1 MFSFAEAEQKA
12 NIINN
17 SIVPFG
23 MKLEKAMSQTS
34 SQFHLSFPKLTMTQK
49 YEYISLYLSILYPIR
64 KWSYYTNSE
73 LSHSLDS
80 DNTSVLAKI
89 CGYYM
94 RNWRISNAAWE
105 RQPPSPA
112 PSRTASHFIDR

>member
-64 KWSYYTNSE
+64 KWSYYANSE

-80 DNTSVLAKI
+80 DNTSVLTKI
-89 CGYYM
+89 CGYYEKLE
-94 RNWRISNAAWE
+94 NKQCSLGEAATFSCPIQDSKSFH
-105 RQPPSPA
+105 R
-112 PSRTASHFIDR
+112 